1 MFARTL
7 NEINVVCFFM
17 MVLTKPA
24 GNREL
29 SVSKFPSIKLFLTCY
44 YHQYVT
50 ETKTTGYDIL
60 FQRNVGLPRLIT
72 ILYKQIVLQLD
83 PRKNCP
89 SFLDRVA
96 KNSKTL

>member
-1 MFARTL
+1 
-7 NEINVVCFFM
+7 M

-60 FQRNVGLPRLIT
+60 FQRNVGLPCEEVALLYTRLWI
-72 ILYKQIVLQLD
+72 
-83 PRKNCP
+83 
-89 SFLDRVA
+89 FF
-96 KNSKTL
+96 NSVIQ